1 MNALT
6 PLAELFIA
14 IAGFS
19 GIIVALSGSSI
30 ASDPLDRFRVV
41 ALLFVALGGAFF
53 AALPLV
59 LNDAGVPVTRTW
71 VLASG
76 TYAVY
81 LGLYVTWLTRQRYRL
96 PIAALNSLHPVMWI
110 FAFGGNAIAASLLF
124 ANAIGWPFETSAAFY
139 LYSLLY
145 GLLFSCVQF
154 VRLLIVR
161 PGTPPAA

>member
-1 MNALT
+1 LNALT
-6 PLAELFIA
+6 PLAELFIG

-19 GIIVALSGSSI
+19 GIIVALSGASI

-53 AALPLV
+53 AVVPLV
-59 LNDAGVPVTRTW
+59 LNDTGVPLKRTW

-81 LGLYVTWLTRQRYRL
+81 LGFYATWLIRQRYTL
-96 PIAALNSLHPVMWI
+96 PTAALDSLHPIMWI
-110 FAFGGNAIAASLLF
+110 LALGGNAIAASLLF

-145 GLLFSCVQF
+145 GLLFSCLQF